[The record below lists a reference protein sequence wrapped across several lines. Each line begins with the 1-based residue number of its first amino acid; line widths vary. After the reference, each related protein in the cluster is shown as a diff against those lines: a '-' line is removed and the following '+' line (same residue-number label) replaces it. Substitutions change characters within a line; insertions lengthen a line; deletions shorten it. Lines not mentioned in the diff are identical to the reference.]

1 MDLNKTI
8 RTDPEK
14 SKMECL
20 EIPVLGREHHS
31 EYNLRDQ
38 LLNACK
44 GVPQCNLA
52 CFVPATTFEGLCA
65 QLRSSIATA
74 IRNEEFLNQTNFSQQ
89 ENNDQHYTDRR
100 FHNGKFRGSPP
111 SRYHDS

>member
-1 MDLNKTI
+1 
-8 RTDPEK
+8 
-14 SKMECL
+14 MECL
-20 EIPVLGREHHS
+20 EIVIAELQRIQLVLGREHHS

-44 GVPQCNLA
+44 G
-52 CFVPATTFEGLCA
+52 LCA
-65 QLRSSIATA
+65 HLRSSIATA

-89 ENNDQHYTDRR
+89 ENNDQLYADRR

-111 SRYHDS
+111 SRYHDSNEK